1 MYLSKKE
8 GSKIALRL
16 KKIDEKVIDKWL
28 TAIGKFSKDVKLL
41 LRDRLGSLY
50 ATEDPE
56 IGVRDYNVVVV
67 VKEPLDEELIDK
79 IYEIS
84 AEACEEAG
92 SEYAIVPKIVVKKI
106 QWKQRNML
114 EYWRKLAVKF
124 YKKAEI

>member
-41 LRDRLGSLY
+41 LGDRLESLY

-92 SEYAIVPKIVVKKI
+92 SEYAIVPKIVVKNTMEAEEYVRILEKI
-106 QWKQRNML
+106 GGKIL
-114 EYWRKLAVKF
+114 
-124 YKKAEI
+124 